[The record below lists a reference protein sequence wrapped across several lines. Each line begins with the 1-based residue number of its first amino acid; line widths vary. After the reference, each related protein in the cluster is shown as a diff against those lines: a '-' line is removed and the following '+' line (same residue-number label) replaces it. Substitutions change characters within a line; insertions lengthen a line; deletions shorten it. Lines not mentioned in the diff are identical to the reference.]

1 VQISVAW
8 PCNYVDER
16 GDDRPTVF
24 YHYIETSETVLG
36 VCFGKGNIS
45 KRIQKH
51 SYEYESK
58 ARHGRQTQSQK
69 GQDIVQLSYSKYSFK
84 F

>member
-1 VQISVAW
+1 MCKSPLHG

-36 VCFGKGNIS
+36 VCFGKGNVS
-45 KRIQKH
+45 KKIQKP
-51 SYEYESK
+51 SCEYESK
-58 ARHGRQTQSQK
+58 AWKADTEPKRARYCSAE
-69 GQDIVQLSYSKYSFK
+69 LLY
-84 F
+84 